1 MKTPPF
7 SWTRSALALCAALA
21 LTACGGGG
29 DDGNDAGGNTP
40 PPAGGGGGTPPPA
53 GGGSTAAPLVISNAT
68 PSTLNGTLDK
78 SVALFESGSSNE
90 TMGTFNATD
99 SHCRVAAYVMPLPGS
114 SDTYFVEL
122 SFRKTDGAIGLV
134 NFGTDAGLA
143 VLARVAAP
151 TTGVTVDVANRRI
164 VFTAFTLSSSNTTVT
179 LDGSL
184 EYPTNIAPENRA
196 ACG

>member
-1 MKTPPF
+1 MNTTPF
-7 SWTRSALALCAALA
+7 RRTRSALALCCALA
-21 LTACGGGG
+21 LAACGGGG

-40 PPAGGGGGTPPPA
+40 PPPPA

-78 SVALFESGSSNE
+78 SVALFEAGSSNE
-90 TMGTFNATD
+90 AMGSFNATD
-99 SHCRVAAYVMPLPGS
+99 SHCRVAAYVMPLPGNS
-114 SDTYFVEL
+114 GTYFVEL

-151 TTGVTVDVANRRI
+151 TAGVAVDVANRRI
-164 VFTAFTLSSSNTTVT
+164 VFTGFTLSSTNTTLT

>member
-1 MKTPPF
+1 MNPTPF
-7 SWTRSALALCAALA
+7 RWTRHALGLCCALA

-29 DDGNDAGGNTP
+29 SDDDET
-40 PPAGGGGGTPPPA
+40 GGGTPPPS
-53 GGGSTAAPLVISNAT
+53 GGSTAAPLVISQAN

-78 SVALFESGSSNE
+78 SVALFEAGSSNE
-90 TMGTFNATD
+90 TLGTFNATD
-99 SHCRVAAYVMPLPGS
+99 SHCRVAAYVMPLSGGS
-114 SDTYFVEL
+114 TTYFIEL

-143 VLARVAAP
+143 VLARVASP
-151 TTGVTVDVANRRI
+151 TSGVTVDVANRRI
-164 VFTAFTLSSSNTTVT
+164 VFTGFAMSSSSTSLT